1 MTALQAMFGRRLR
14 RKAHS
19 YLRKGVFRATRKRG
33 VRRKKIYFRLRLVLN
48 KNDPYLPLIDL
59 AC

>member
-1 MTALQAMFGRRLR
+1 LAGVCAAKRTAICAGANFVGAKNAGGR
-14 RKAHS
+14 
-19 YLRKGVFRATRKRG
+19 GE
-33 VRRKKIYFRLRLVLN
+33 KIYFPLRLVLN

>member
-1 MTALQAMFGRRLR
+1 MFGRRLR

-19 YLRKGVFRATRKRG
+19 YLRKGVFRATRKGG
-33 VRRKKIYFRLRLVLN
+33 VRRKKIYFPLRLVLN